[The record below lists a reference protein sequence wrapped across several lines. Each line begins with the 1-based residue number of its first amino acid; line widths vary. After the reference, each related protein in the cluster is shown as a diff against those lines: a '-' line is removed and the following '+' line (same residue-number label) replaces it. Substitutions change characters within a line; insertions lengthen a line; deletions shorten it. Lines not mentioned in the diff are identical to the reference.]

1 MGELPAF
8 GEDATCRRS
17 GMLLMLMMLALSAA
31 WGCDVVRCFKVR
43 IINLDRNDGNLLV
56 TDSKRPFPCDLKKG
70 RH

>member
-1 MGELPAF
+1 
-8 GEDATCRRS
+8 
-17 GMLLMLMMLALSAA
+17 MLLMLMMLALSAA

-56 TDSKRPFPCDLKKG
+56 TESKRPFPCDLKKG